1 MGRENESGILMLHSY
16 INISVLNKQR
26 LPITVLKIDQ
36 TVKQDL
42 SIKAEEIFFLK
53 ILAKISLQSRYKS
66 LMTVTIA

>member
-42 SIKAEEIFFLK
+42 SIKAEEYFFFK
-53 ILAKISLQSRYKS
+53 ILAEISLQSRY
-66 LMTVTIA
+66 TNP